1 MKNNKYNK
9 INKIFNVFEFIKK
22 IEFVVR
28 NKFDDLNNIKKDFSK
43 SNVLVW
49 NSRDFFLNK

>member
-1 MKNNKYNK
+1 MNNNKYNK
-9 INKIFNVFEFIKK
+9 INKIFNVFEFMKK

-43 SNVLVW
+43 SNVLV
-49 NSRDFFLNK
+49 

>member
-43 SNVLVW
+43 SNVLV
-49 NSRDFFLNK
+49 